1 VSSPIQ
7 NLVAELSHE
16 INSPLAAIR
25 NALYLVAC
33 RSSDPEVHR
42 YLEIADDEV
51 VRIAGILHA
60 SQSACGACY
69 ESLRSRSKAA

>member
-1 VSSPIQ
+1 MSSPMQTVI
-7 NLVAELSHE
+7 AELSHE

-42 YLEIADDEV
+42 YLEIADDEAA
-51 VRIAGILHA
+51 RIAAVLRC
-60 SQSACGACY
+60 SQVACGACY
-69 ESLRSRSKAA
+69 EVLRARAKAA